1 MEMYCFIKGALVF
14 AFGLCVQGSKGTSKP
29 GTCPKVF
36 NTFVPA
42 QPCFHDGYCPG
53 EEKCC
58 SYTGGS
64 VCAPPILSNPEC
76 PDPQGK
82 TGVCAELCY
91 SDKDCLCGELCCSN
105 GCGHECISTTPDK
118 PGSCGSPW
126 YFVWCGDRCQQDAD
140 CSGHLKCCPT
150 LWGHVCQEP
159 HLSPW
164 H

>member
-1 MEMYCFIKGALVF
+1 QSFIARCPSSLNTSYSLANFLKHFSSLVLPF
-14 AFGLCVQGSKGTSKP
+14 FL
-29 GTCPKVF
+29 
-36 NTFVPA
+36 
-42 QPCFHDGYCPG
+42 
-53 EEKCC
+53 
-58 SYTGGS
+58 TG
-64 VCAPPILSNPEC
+64 NPEC

-105 GCGHECISTTPDK
+105 GCGHECISTTPGENK

-150 LWGHVCQEP
+150 LWGHCCLEP
-159 HLSPW
+159 QDL
-164 H
+164 